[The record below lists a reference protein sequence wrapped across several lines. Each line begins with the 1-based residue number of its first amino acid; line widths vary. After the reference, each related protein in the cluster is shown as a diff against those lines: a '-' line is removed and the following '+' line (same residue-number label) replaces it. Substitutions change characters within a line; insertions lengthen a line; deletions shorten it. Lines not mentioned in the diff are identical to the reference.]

1 MATEHIWSSCLPL
14 EHSRRQI
21 SHYDYP
27 RATVQTDLAPAPARN
42 TLPLTLL
49 LCRLGPLATTRA
61 EGARCSQKASATVSY
76 APLRNRKQQT
86 ALLEKGH
93 TSSKFCPAPVGRTSP
108 QVIPWPARSTNL
120 QSAWKNLHTNEVSSW
135 HDDTEIAVDEL
146 RIWPGINLQQKWAL
160 HDLTLI
166 LNSFGERGLRPELRP
181 GKWAQRLLITG
192 CGCLDTGERHCRG
205 EKPKQT
211 SPGRFMN
218 GPKFKE

>member
-1 MATEHIWSSCLPL
+1 MLLYETESSKLRF
-14 EHSRRQI
+14 SRRVTHQANFVR
-21 SHYDYP
+21 H
-27 RATVQTDLAPAPARN
+27 LWE
-42 TLPLTLL
+42 
-49 LCRLGPLATTRA
+49 GPT
-61 EGARCSQKASATVSY
+61 
-76 APLRNRKQQT
+76 
-86 ALLEKGH
+86 
-93 TSSKFCPAPVGRTSP
+93 P